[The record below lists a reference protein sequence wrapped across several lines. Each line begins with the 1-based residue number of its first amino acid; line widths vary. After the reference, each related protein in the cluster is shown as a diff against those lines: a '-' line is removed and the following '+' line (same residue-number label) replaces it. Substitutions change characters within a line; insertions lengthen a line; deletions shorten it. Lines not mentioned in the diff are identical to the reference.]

1 MMNQQQGGFMQD
13 TVTATI
19 CRCGWVSVAPSFG
32 DSVEMFNEHSN
43 GEEGKHTPSTVMG
56 VSSPV
61 PADAMA
67 YFLRKSHILAA
78 ESRALDN
85 LERWKDKGE
94 PVRVTA
100 PVSSFFGRLVDR
112 IMGPVADVHYGER
125 R

>member
-1 MMNQQQGGFMQD
+1 MQD

-43 GEEGKHTPSTVMG
+43 GEEGKHVPSTVMG

-85 LERWKDKGE
+85 LANWRTPPE
-94 PVRVTA
+94 PVRVHDDGLGVFRGIWTLVKWYA
-100 PVSSFFGRLVDR
+100 MVGVALLCCWGLWRLS
-112 IMGPVADVHYGER
+112 
-125 R
+125 